1 MNCFLQW
8 GQPRHL
14 PAVMTWL
21 LCCSGDV
28 FASSHH
34 AKFASLSESGVRT
47 FSFGHV
53 IFRRASTHKPQAESC
68 RSTHIFAHVFLTLT
82 CARCAVA
89 LLMRLPPRRCRVAFV
104 PRCLPL
110 PRRPPLGWSKEQ
122 RFFDRRWMVLL
133 MLQRFVPSAQLSFT
147 TAVVVLALDG
157 S

>member
-1 MNCFLQW
+1 MPNLRRCLKVECGRFRL
-8 GQPRHL
+8 
-14 PAVMTWL
+14 AM
-21 LCCSGDV
+21 
-28 FASSHH
+28 
-34 AKFASLSESGVRT
+34 
-47 FSFGHV
+47 SFFVEPPHTNL
-53 IFRRASTHKPQAESC
+53 RQKAAEAI
-68 RSTHIFAHVFLTLT
+68 HIFAHVLLTLT